1 MSSGVMYQCLSTS
14 PQEEKEFKCVERSM
28 KVWVSAGLKRG
39 T

>member
-14 PQEEKEFKCVERSM
+14 PQEEKEFKHVEKGM
-28 KVWVSAGLKRG
+28 KLWVSTGLKRG